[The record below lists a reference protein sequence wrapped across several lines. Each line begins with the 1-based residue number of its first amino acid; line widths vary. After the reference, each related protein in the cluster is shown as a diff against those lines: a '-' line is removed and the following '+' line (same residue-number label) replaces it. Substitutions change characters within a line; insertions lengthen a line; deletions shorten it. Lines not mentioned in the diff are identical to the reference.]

1 MGIENFE
8 KLPCEKQTEIIN
20 AAIEVFGRNEYK
32 KASTEE
38 ISRRAGISKGMLFY
52 YFKDKKSLYIYA
64 LDYINNLVS
73 RRVLDEK
80 FQSLDDFFDI
90 LSYSADKKV
99 QLWRQHPEYPEFVLR
114 AYGSKNE
121 EISRTVAGQ
130 VKQAYE
136 NLPGYFANIRLDKF
150 KDGVDIA
157 MVSKMLLWM
166 VEGYIADAGRCGR
179 GTGAQDIM
187 QVFSRAMNLIKSAV
201 YKPEFIGG
209 KNEQN

>member
-8 KLPCEKQTEIIN
+8 KLPKEKQTAITD
-20 AAIEVFGRNEYK
+20 AAIEVFGRSEYK

-64 LDYINNLVS
+64 LDYINNLV
-73 RRVLDEK
+73 RRWVLDEK
-80 FQSLDDFFDI
+80 FYSLDDFFDI

-99 QLWRQHPEYPEFVLR
+99 QLWRQHPEYLEFVLR

-121 EISRTVAGQ
+121 EISRTVAEQ

-157 MVSKMLLWM
+157 MVFKMLLWM
-166 VEGYIADAGRCGR
+166 VEGYITDAGRCGR
-179 GTGAQDIM
+179 GAGARDIM
-187 QVFSRAMNLIKSAV
+187 QAFSRALKLLKSAV
-201 YKPEFIGG
+201 YKPEFTGD